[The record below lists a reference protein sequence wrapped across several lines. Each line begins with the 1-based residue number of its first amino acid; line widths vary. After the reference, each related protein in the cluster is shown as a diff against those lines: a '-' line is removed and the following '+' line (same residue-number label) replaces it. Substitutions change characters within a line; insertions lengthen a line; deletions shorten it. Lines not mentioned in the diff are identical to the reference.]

1 MSWKETC
8 PMTERM
14 HFLSDVLRAERSLAE
29 LCDVYGISRKTG
41 YKWLDRYRAGGLGAL
56 QDRSHA
62 PLHPP
67 HPVPQELVERLVQM
81 RRQHPSWGPR
91 KLLARLEA
99 LGADVTWPAASTVG
113 EILRR
118 HGLVQPRRRHAR
130 ANRYAVKLVQ
140 ADAPNMV
147 WCADF
152 KGQFRTQDG
161 RYCYPLTVS
170 DAFSRY
176 LLECRAVLS
185 PSTEQT
191 WGWFERTFRQYGLPT
206 TIRTDNGSPFAST
219 GLLGIS
225 RLAAWWIKLGIVPE
239 RIQPGCPQQN
249 GRHERMHRTLK
260 NEATRPAAANLKA
273 QQKVFDRFVREF
285 NHERPHEALG
295 QRTPSVVYRASSR
308 AYPSRIAPP
317 EYPDSYEVR
326 KVRYVGDIKVH
337 GRSVYVSEAL
347 IGELVGLDPIAEDL
361 WCLYFGLVPLGLVNG
376 RTGRIEPITANSCQV
391 RGAAPPAPPLA

>member
-1 MSWKETC
+1 MGWKETC

-14 HFLSDVLRAERSLAE
+14 HFVSDALRGERCMVE

-41 YKWLDRYRAGGLGAL
+41 YKWLERFRAGGPAAL
-56 QDRSHA
+56 EDRSHT

-67 HPVPQELVERLVQM
+67 HPVAQEVVGRLVQM

-91 KLLARLEA
+91 KLLARLA
-99 LGADVTWPAASTVG
+99 SLNPDWQWPAASTVG
-113 EILRR
+113 QILRR

-130 ANRYAVKLVQ
+130 ASRYAAGLIE
-140 ADAPNMV
+140 ANAPNIV

-161 RYCYPLTVS
+161 RYCYPLTVT

-191 WGWFERTFRQYGLPT
+191 WAFRQYGLPT
-206 TIRTDNGSPFAST
+206 AIRTDNGPPFACT
-219 GLLGIS
+219 GALGIS
-225 RLAAWWIKLGIVPE
+225 RLSAWWIKLGIVPE
-239 RIQPGCPQQN
+239 RIEPGCPQQN

-260 NEATRPAAANLKA
+260 QEATRPTAANLKA
-273 QQKVFDRFVREF
+273 QQKVFDRFVHEF

-295 QRTPSVVYRASSR
+295 QRPPAVVYRASSR
-308 AYPSRIAPP
+308 TYPSRITPP
-317 EYPDSYEVR
+317 EYPGSFQVR
-326 KVRYVGDIKVH
+326 KVRHIGDIKLRGH
-337 GRSVYVSEAL
+337 SVYVSEAL

-361 WCLYFGLVPLGLVNG
+361 WCLYFGLMPLGLVNG
-376 RTGRIEPITANSCQV
+376 RTKRIEPIPDAKELS
-391 RGAAPPAPPLA
+391 GAGALRPPHPPLG